1 MWAEHGNRIQYSCA
15 CLFCIHEVVRIGTFP
30 GAVNVHRGSRDT
42 EKWALSVLIME
53 QQQPWRPVPVRLV
66 GDMATG
72 LLSGNP
78 NPTQACF
85 QGRAKITTPAPQL
98 LVQLGLESGL
108 QNMVPLSLLEDSN
121 LGPIM

>member
-15 CLFCIHEVVRIGTFP
+15 CLFSIHEVVRIGTFP

-72 LLSGNP
+72 LLSVNP
-78 NPTQACF
+78 NPT
-85 QGRAKITTPAPQL
+85 
-98 LVQLGLESGL
+98 
-108 QNMVPLSLLEDSN
+108 
-121 LGPIM
+121 